1 MNSSSSNEIVDIT
14 DSSQESYNSKSE
26 KIKNRKPTGKKV
38 KKPKATYDVELVN
51 KTYHSRSPSTTSI
64 CQDTGETSEQIQDK
78 TAAVKF
84 NSNLVTE
91 IKEDSLGPTSSRGDV
106 TLTEADLTLVESSEG
121 DVTLTEAADVRDIA
135 AELPNHEIEQT
146 DDFSTV
152 VNNEVI
158 TNGEGVNSDNK
169 IANNNP
175 TPPASTPST
184 TSKIPIHVRRLSV
197 QETKPI
203 QEAKKPKP
211 SGIPKLQKSID
222 VKN

>member
-1 MNSSSSNEIVDIT
+1 M
-14 DSSQESYNSKSE
+14 
-26 KIKNRKPTGKKV
+26 
-38 KKPKATYDVELVN
+38 
-51 KTYHSRSPSTTSI
+51 
-64 CQDTGETSEQIQDK
+64 
-78 TAAVKF
+78 
-84 NSNLVTE
+84 
-91 IKEDSLGPTSSRGDV
+91 
-106 TLTEADLTLVESSEG
+106 
-121 DVTLTEAADVRDIA
+121 TEAADVRDIA

-146 DDFSTV
+146 NDFSTV

-222 VKN
+222 VKNWLFFTLRVTLLNPRPWLYH